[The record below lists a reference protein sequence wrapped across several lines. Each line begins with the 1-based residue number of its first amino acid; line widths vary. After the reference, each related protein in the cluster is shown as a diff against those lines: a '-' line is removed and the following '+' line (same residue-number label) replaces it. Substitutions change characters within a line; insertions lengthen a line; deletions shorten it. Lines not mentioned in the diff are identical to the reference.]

1 MLRTSTFFKAVY
13 TEYDVANVKRMWVL
27 MSEDNCAHVS
37 FSPTFYAHKK
47 FFMQIFINS
56 TWVPMGRVHWCQ
68 CSEEVGNRI
77 RKKVMIIA
85 I

>member
-1 MLRTSTFFKAVY
+1 
-13 TEYDVANVKRMWVL
+13 

-56 TWVPMGRVHWCQ
+56 TWVENMGANVQ
-68 CSEEVGNRI
+68 
-77 RKKVMIIA
+77 RKWEIG
-85 I
+85 

>member
-1 MLRTSTFFKAVY
+1 MTPVNLQMNTVTLTSPQKCYAHRLFFKAVY

-56 TWVPMGRVHWCQ
+56 TWVPMGAH
-68 CSEEVGNRI
+68 G
-77 RKKVMIIA
+77 
-85 I
+85 